1 MNTIAAVFQ
10 KELKDGIRDRR
21 AVMSAFI
28 FPLLAPIMVYGFVH
42 LEHQA
47 EIEAVIAD
55 LPGLVDGVR
64 EQLGDGFESSHEP
77 P

>member
-28 FPLLAPIMVYGFVH
+28 FPLLAPIMVYGFVMMIVS
-42 LEHQA
+42 LRTQA
-47 EIEAVIAD
+47 
-55 LPGLVDGVR
+55 VDTVVPVMGM
-64 EQLGDGFESSHEP
+64 ELSLIHI
-77 P
+77 